1 MPSTAELVAFSLT
14 SMILIAIPGP
24 SVLFVIS
31 RSLSRGRRAGLA
43 TVIGN
48 SVGEYVLVIAVAV
61 GIGPLVEDSIVA
73 FTAIKLVGA
82 GYLVYLGIQALRH
95 RRSIATALNAGQA
108 HTSTRRIL
116 RDGFIV
122 GVTNPKSMI
131 YFAALLPQFV
141 NRSAGH
147 VPLQLLLLGWHSHC
161 HRSGLGYRVGVGG
174 RCDSL
179 VACPIATAAG
189 VDWGR
194 QWPCHDRYRRKVGR
208 DRSAQL
214 TVCVRDCLA
223 RAGRG
228 LVRKA
233 SGDPCDDIGGRLGTR
248 VVDDTRIDPVRDLL
262 SYPA

>member
-31 RSLSRGRRAGLA
+31 RSLSLGRRAGLA
-43 TVIGN
+43 TMIAN

-95 RRSIATALNAGQA
+95 RRSVATALSAGQA

-147 VPLQLLLLGWHSHC
+147 VPLQLLLLGCIFIAIALVSDTVWALAAGATRSWLA
-161 HRSGLGYRVGVGG
+161 RSPRRLELIGGVSGLAMIGIGARLAVTG
-174 RCDSL
+174 R
-179 VACPIATAAG
+179 
-189 VDWGR
+189 
-194 QWPCHDRYRRKVGR
+194 HN
-208 DRSAQL
+208 
-214 TVCVRDCLA
+214 
-223 RAGRG
+223 
-228 LVRKA
+228 
-233 SGDPCDDIGGRLGTR
+233 
-248 VVDDTRIDPVRDLL
+248 
-262 SYPA
+262 

>member
-31 RSLSRGRRAGLA
+31 RSLSLGRRAGLA

-147 VPLQLLLLGWHSHC
+147 VPLQLLLLGCIFIAIALVSDTVWALAAGATRSWLA
-161 HRSGLGYRVGVGG
+161 RSPRRLELIGGVSGLAMIGIGARLAVTG
-174 RCDSL
+174 R
-179 VACPIATAAG
+179 
-189 VDWGR
+189 
-194 QWPCHDRYRRKVGR
+194 HN
-208 DRSAQL
+208 
-214 TVCVRDCLA
+214 
-223 RAGRG
+223 
-228 LVRKA
+228 
-233 SGDPCDDIGGRLGTR
+233 
-248 VVDDTRIDPVRDLL
+248 
-262 SYPA
+262 